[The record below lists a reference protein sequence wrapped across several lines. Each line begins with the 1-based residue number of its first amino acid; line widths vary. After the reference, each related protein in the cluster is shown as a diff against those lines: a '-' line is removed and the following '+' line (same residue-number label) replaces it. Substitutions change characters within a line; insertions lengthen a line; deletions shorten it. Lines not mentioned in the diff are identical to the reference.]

1 MNISPN
7 ATISVFNQKKVGSM
21 TSFDSVADIENLE
34 CYIYPISDTPEAFFE
49 SRGVLEMYRAE
60 DFGGLY
66 DIRVGDQII
75 DDEGN
80 VYQVRGVKKYRALDI
95 DSDMEIIL
103 TKKA

>member
-7 ATISVFNQKKVGSM
+7 ATVSVWHPKKVGSM

-49 SRGVLEMYRAE
+49 QRGALEFYKAE
-60 DFGGLY
+60 DFGDLY

-75 DDEGN
+75 DEDGN
-80 VYQVRGVKKYRALDI
+80 VYQVRGVKEYKSRDV
-95 DSDMEIIL
+95 DSDMEVIL